1 MTSVTAGTA
10 TPLRDEIRRLV
21 RGLCGGFIFSLPI
34 IYTMEMWQLGHTTPL
49 GKILGFF
56 AFAYVVAV
64 GLNYV
69 SGFREGHDIRDALED
84 AVEAKAIGLVVAA
97 VMLVLMGVAGGE
109 SSWSVF
115 LRQAVI
121 LAIPIS
127 IGASLARSQFGE
139 RDGPGDGQTDGQ
151 ADGQANGQA
160 DGADHP
166 PKTSQSWRADAKDVG
181 LTIFGGIFLG
191 FSVAPTEEILLIATQ
206 GHIWNSIGT
215 MALALGISYLTLFE
229 ARFVGQSQR
238 LASEGF
244 FQDPWP
250 ETVLAYAVSLLVSG
264 LLLWFLGFIGPA
276 MALDETLA
284 MVIALAFPVSLGG
297 AAARLIL

>member
-1 MTSVTAGTA
+1 MTSGTA
-10 TPLRDEIRRLV
+10 APLRDEVRRLV

-34 IYTMEMWQLGHTTPL
+34 IYTMEMWQLGHVTPL
-49 GKILGFF
+49 GKILVFF

-97 VMLVLMGVAGGE
+97 VMLVLMGEAGRE

-115 LRQAVI
+115 MRQAVI

-139 RDGPGDGQTDGQ
+139 HDGPDNQ
-151 ADGQANGQA
+151 AGGNQASGHDAQA
-160 DGADHP
+160 RPA
-166 PKTSQSWRADAKDVG
+166 KRWRDDAKDVG
-181 LTIFGGIFLG
+181 LTVFGGIFLG
-191 FSVAPTEEILLIATQ
+191 FSVAPTEEIVLIATQ
-206 GHIWNSIGT
+206 GHLWHSIGT
-215 MALALGISYLTLFE
+215 MALALVVSYLTLFE

-250 ETVLAYAVSLLVSG
+250 ETLLAYAISLLISA
-264 LLLWFLGFIGPA
+264 LLLWFMGFIGPT

-284 MVIALAFPVSLGG
+284 MVIALALPVSLGG

>member
-1 MTSVTAGTA
+1 MTSGTA

-34 IYTMEMWQLGHTTPL
+34 IYTMEMWQLGHATPL
-49 GKILGFF
+49 GKILIFF

-97 VMLVLMGVAGGE
+97 VMLVLMGEAGRE

-115 LRQAVI
+115 MRQAVI

-139 RDGPGDGQTDGQ
+139 HDGPEHQPAGVQVGRDD
-151 ADGQANGQA
+151 AE
-160 DGADHP
+160 P
-166 PKTSQSWRADAKDVG
+166 PPAKRWRDDAKDVG
-181 LTIFGGIFLG
+181 LTVFGGIFLG
-191 FSVAPTEEILLIATQ
+191 FSVAPTEEIVLIATQ
-206 GHIWNSIGT
+206 GHLWHSIGT

-250 ETVLAYAVSLLVSG
+250 ETLLAYAISLLISA
-264 LLLWFLGFIGPA
+264 LLLWFMGFIEPT

-284 MVIALAFPVSLGG
+284 MVIALALPVSLGG

>member
-1 MTSVTAGTA
+1 MTSGTA
-10 TPLRDEIRRLV
+10 APLRDEIRRLV

-34 IYTMEMWQLGHTTPL
+34 IYTMEMWQLGHTAPL
-49 GKILGFF
+49 GKILVFF

-97 VMLVLMGVAGGE
+97 VMLVLMGEAEREG
-109 SSWSVF
+109 SWVVF

-127 IGASLARSQFGE
+127 IGVSLARSQFGE
-139 RDGPGDGQTDGQ
+139 HDGSSGERDADRADGDSDGDGGDSAARPGKQ
-151 ADGQANGQA
+151 
-160 DGADHP
+160 
-166 PKTSQSWRADAKDVG
+166 WRADAKDVG
-181 LTIFGGIFLG
+181 LTVFGGIFLG
-191 FSVAPTEEILLIATQ
+191 FSVAPTEEIVLIATQ
-206 GHIWNSIGT
+206 GHVWNSIGT

-250 ETVLAYAVSLLVSG
+250 ETVLAYAVSLLISA
-264 LLLWFLGFIGPA
+264 LLLWFLGFIEPA

-284 MVIALAFPVSLGG
+284 MVIALALPVSLGG

>member
-1 MTSVTAGTA
+1 MTSGTA
-10 TPLRDEIRRLV
+10 APLRDEIRRLV
-21 RGLCGGFIFSLPI
+21 RGMCGGFIFSLPI

-49 GKILGFF
+49 SKILVFV

-84 AVEAKAIGLVVAA
+84 AVEAKAIGLIVAA
-97 VMLVLMGVAGGE
+97 VMLVLMGEAGREG
-109 SSWSVF
+109 SWAVF

-139 RDGPGDGQTDGQ
+139 RDAPDDQPAGDRTDDDGGQ
-151 ADGQANGQA
+151 APRPGQQ
-160 DGADHP
+160 
-166 PKTSQSWRADAKDVG
+166 WRADAKDVG
-181 LTIFGGIFLG
+181 LTVFGGIFLG
-191 FSVAPTEEILLIATQ
+191 FSVAPTEEIVLIATQ
-206 GHIWNSIGT
+206 GHVWHSIGT
-215 MALALGISYLTLFE
+215 MALALGVSYLTLFE

-250 ETVLAYAVSLLVSG
+250 ETVLAYAVSLLISA
-264 LLLWFLGFIGPA
+264 LLLWFLGFIEPA

-284 MVIALAFPVSLGG
+284 MVIALALPVSLGG